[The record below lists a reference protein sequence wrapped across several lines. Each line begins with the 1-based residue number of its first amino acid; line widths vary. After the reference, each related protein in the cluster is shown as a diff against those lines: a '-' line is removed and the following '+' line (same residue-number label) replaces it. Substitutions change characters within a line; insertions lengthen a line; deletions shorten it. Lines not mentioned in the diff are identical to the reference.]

1 MSSEV
6 PAIGLN
12 GPIDLDDQQLAR
24 ICTSQRWQQYMKQ
37 AMPVAGGQ
45 DLLRAAEHA
54 FGQLEEADWL
64 EAFAGH
70 PMIGDLAS
78 LEKKY
83 AQGKALSEQE
93 QGQVKQASAEVL
105 QELLTLNQHYRD
117 KFGFIFIVCASNKSA
132 DEMLGLLKARIDRS
146 RAQELQQAATEQ
158 QKISHIRMEVYL

>member
-1 MSSEV
+1 MSSELSV
-6 PAIGLN
+6 
-12 GPIDLDDQQLAR
+12 IDLNDQQLAK
-24 ICTSQRWQQYMKQ
+24 ICTSQRWKQQMKQ
-37 AMPVAGGQ
+37 AMPFASGQ
-45 DLLRAAEHA
+45 DLLRAAQHA

-83 AQGKALSEQE
+83 AQGKALSEKE
-93 QGQVKQASAEVL
+93 QSQVKQASAEVL
-105 QELLTLNQHYRD
+105 QELLTLNQRYRD

-146 RAQELQQAATEQ
+146 RAEELQQAAIEQ